1 MEHSDKF
8 VVRCYEKKLL
18 AEMYFPE
25 TNERVAVNKLRRW
38 IRSCAPLMQELCA
51 GDFHPN
57 TKSFTAREVRLIT
70 YHLGLPG
77 EY

>member
-18 AEMYFPE
+18 AEMYFPD

-51 GDFHPN
+51 GDFRPK
-57 TKSFTAREVRLIT
+57 TKSFSAREVRLIAQ
-70 YHLGLPG
+70 HLGLPG
-77 EY
+77 DY